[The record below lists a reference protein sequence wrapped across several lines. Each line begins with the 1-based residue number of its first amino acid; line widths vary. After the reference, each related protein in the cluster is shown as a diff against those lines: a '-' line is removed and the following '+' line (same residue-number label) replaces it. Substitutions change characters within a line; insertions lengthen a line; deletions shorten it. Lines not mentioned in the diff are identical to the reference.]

1 MLSNIQNHTV
11 ASYPAFTNLSRD
23 IDNNMEDHQ
32 STYIPSGQGLGSCPP
47 SSRPIACPL
56 HSFQDYEEMAM
67 YEEEKM
73 YYDSKTWSMYSR
85 ITEARQKQ
93 QEQQSRT
100 GPNENNCKILSR
112 ARTAGTDSME
122 EKDFSSFEEE
132 IFHIEI

>member
-11 ASYPAFTNLSRD
+11 ANYPAFTNLSRD
-23 IDNNMEDHQ
+23 IDNNMDQ
-32 STYIPSGQGLGSCPP
+32 STYIPSGQGQGSCSP
-47 SSRPIACPL
+47 SSQPIACPL

-112 ARTAGTDSME
+112 ARSTSTDSME